1 MLRPEEQ
8 VSQGG
13 IRQDKSV
20 DHPEPRPFGEHRFRL
35 SRLFDGA
42 EGKIVSAVP
51 IAADSDQDAVRQAQA
66 LTHDDA
72 IELWDRGRVMLRLP
86 KHRQAR
92 R

>member
-1 MLRPEEQ
+1 MLTNQSP
-8 VSQGG
+8 
-13 IRQDKSV
+13 
-20 DHPEPRPFGEHRFRL
+20 DHSESTGSAYRAYL
-35 SRLFDGA
+35 MGA